1 MRNNLDRHLS
11 AVRNLGILAHVDAGK
26 TTVTERILYATGT
39 THKRGEVHD
48 GTTITDFDPQ
58 ERDRGITIF
67 AAAVSC
73 DWDGHRI
80 NLIDTPGHV
89 DFADEVGRSLRVLD
103 GAVAVFDAVAGVE
116 PQSESVWRQAD
127 RHGVPRIAFVNKL
140 DRVGADLDTAVAS
153 IRERLHPVPLVVQ
166 LPIGTE
172 NAFTGVVDLL
182 RMRAL
187 TWNDGSDTAAE
198 TVVEAVVEAV
208 VPEELR
214 EEALRRRRMLEEAV
228 AERHPAALEEFCD
241 RETLSADTLSRALRD
256 LTRTGDGVVV
266 LCGSAYRNRGIEPLL
281 DAVVAY
287 LPSPLDV
294 PPVCGMRDGVDGM
307 RHADGEMH
315 KAVNDMQESVDRMQ
329 DGADDVQGGVD
340 RMQDGADDVQGGVD
354 RMQDGADDVQGGV
367 DRMQDGADDV
377 QGGVDRMQDVVG
389 EQRAADPAAPFAAL
403 AFKVSATPTGRLTY
417 LRVYSGT
424 IEKGDAVWESGAR
437 RTERIGRILSVQ
449 ADRHAQLERA
459 VAGDIVA
466 VVGLKSARAGSTLCA
481 PGAPIV
487 LEPPGVPEPVVS
499 VAVEALASTDA
510 DRLASALARL
520 AEEDPSLVV
529 RTDPETG
536 QTVLSGMGE
545 LHLEVAVE
553 KVRRGLGVEVN
564 VGRPRVTYRETV
576 ARGVSGLVFRHVKQD
591 GGAGQFAQV
600 VLDVEPLGAAGVG
613 SAGGAEGS
621 GGDTEIG
628 AESGFVFRSAVVGGR
643 VPQEYV
649 RAVEAGCRDAL
660 AEGPLGGHPV
670 TGLRVTLTDGATHV
684 KDSSE
689 MAFRTAG
696 RLGLREALRGCAMVL
711 LEPVVEVTVT
721 VPQDAVG
728 GVLGD
733 LAARRGRVTDST
745 VRGGSAVVT
754 ATVPLAELFGYA
766 TRLRS
771 RTQGRGTFSARPTGY
786 APAPA
791 SAATP
796 GAATMK

>member
-1 MRNNLDRHLS
+1 MRTHLNPL
-11 AVRNLGILAHVDAGK
+11 AVVRNLGILAHVDAGK
-26 TTVTERILYATGT
+26 TTVTERILFATGT

-48 GTTITDFDPQ
+48 GTTVTDFDPQ

-73 DWDGHRI
+73 AWDGHRI

-89 DFADEVGRSLRVLD
+89 DFADEVERALRVLD

-127 RHGVPRIAFVNKL
+127 RHGVPRVAFVNKM
-140 DRVGADLDTAVAS
+140 DRAGADLDAAVAS
-153 IRERLHPVPLVVQ
+153 IRERLHPAPLVVQ

-172 NAFTGVVDLL
+172 DTFTGVVDLV

-187 TWNDGSDTAAE
+187 LWDDGGSVEE
-198 TVVEAVVEAV
+198 TP
-208 VPEELR
+208 VPEGMR
-214 EEALRRRRMLEEAV
+214 DEAAARRRALEEAV
-228 AERHPAALEEFCD
+228 AELHPGALEEFCD
-241 RETLSADTLSRALRD
+241 TGTLSEGTLSSALRGV
-256 LTRTGDGVVV
+256 TRDGDGVVV
-266 LCGSAYRNRGIEPLL
+266 LCGSAYRNRGVEPLL

-294 PPVCGMRDGVDGM
+294 PPVRGT
-307 RHADGEMH
+307 HEGE
-315 KAVNDMQESVDRMQ
+315 
-329 DGADDVQGGVD
+329 
-340 RMQDGADDVQGGVD
+340 
-354 RMQDGADDVQGGV
+354 
-367 DRMQDGADDV
+367 
-377 QGGVDRMQDVVG
+377 
-389 EQRAADPAAPFAAL
+389 EQARPADPSAPAAAL
-403 AFKVSATPTGRLTY
+403 AFKVHATPTGRLTY
-417 LRVYSGT
+417 LRIYSGT
-424 IEKGDAVWESGAR
+424 IEKGDTLWDATAR
-437 RTERIGRILSVQ
+437 RTERIGRILRVQ
-449 ADRHAQLERA
+449 ADRHAPLDRA

-481 PGAPIV
+481 PGAPLV

-499 VAVEALASTDA
+499 VAVESRRAGET
-510 DRLASALARL
+510 DRLASGLARL
-520 AEEDPSLVV
+520 TEEDPSLVV

-553 KVRRGLGVEVN
+553 KLRRELGLEVN
-564 VGRPRVTYRETV
+564 VGRPRVSYRETV
-576 ARGVSGLVFRHVKQD
+576 GRGVSGLVFRHVKQD
-591 GGAGQFAQV
+591 GGAGQFAHV
-600 VLDVEPLGAAGVG
+600 VLDVEPHEE
-613 SAGGAEGS
+613 GGFE
-621 GGDTEIG
+621 
-628 AESGFVFRSAVVGGR
+628 FRSAVVGGR

-684 KDSSE
+684 KDSSDT
-689 MAFRTAG
+689 AFRTAG
-696 RLGLREALRGCAMVL
+696 RLGLREALRACAMVL

-721 VPQDAVG
+721 VPEDAVG

-733 LAARRGRVTDST
+733 LAARRGRVT
-745 VRGGSAVVT
+745 GSVTRAGAAVVT

-771 RTQGRGTFSARPTGY
+771 RTQGRGTFTARPTGY
-786 APAPA
+786 APAPV
-791 SAATP
+791 ATQVR
-796 GAATMK
+796 

>member
-1 MRNNLDRHLS
+1 MRNHLDRHLS

-73 DWDGHRI
+73 AWDGHRI

-89 DFADEVGRSLRVLD
+89 DFADEVERSLRVLD

-140 DRVGADLDTAVAS
+140 DRVGADLDAAVAS
-153 IRERLHPVPLVVQ
+153 IRERLHPLPLVVQ

-172 NAFTGVVDLL
+172 DGFTGVVDLL

-187 TWNDGSDTAAE
+187 TWTDGGETA
-198 TVVEAVVEAV
+198 VEDV
-208 VPEELR
+208 VPDGLR
-214 EEALRRRRMLEEAV
+214 EEALRRRRLLEEAV

-241 RETLSADTLSRALRD
+241 RETLSVETLSGALRE

-294 PPVCGMRDGVDGM
+294 PPVCGMPGGVDGM
-307 RHADGEMH
+307 RNTKGGTDE
-315 KAVNDMQESVDRMQ
+315 
-329 DGADDVQGGVD
+329 GADPARASAD
-340 RMQDGADDVQGGVD
+340 RAQDAG
-354 RMQDGADDVQGGV
+354 
-367 DRMQDGADDV
+367 
-377 QGGVDRMQDVVG
+377 G
-389 EQRAADPAAPFAAL
+389 EQRPADPGAPFAAL
-403 AFKVSATPTGRLTY
+403 AFKVAATATGRLTY

-437 RTERIGRILSVQ
+437 RIERIGRILRVQ

-466 VVGLKSARAGSTLCA
+466 VIGLKSARAGSTLSA
-481 PGAPIV
+481 PGSRVV
-487 LEPPGVPEPVVS
+487 LEPPGVADPVVS
-499 VAVEALASTDA
+499 VAVEARTSTDA

-553 KVRRGLGVEVN
+553 KIRRSLGLEVG

-591 GGAGQFAQV
+591 GGAGQFAQI
-600 VLDVEPLGAAGVG
+600 VLDVEPLGAETDET
-613 SAGGAEGS
+613 GGA
-621 GGDTEIG
+621 
-628 AESGFVFRSAVVGGR
+628 AETGFTFRSTVVGGR

-660 AEGPLGGHPV
+660 AEGPVGGHPV

-696 RLGLREALRGCAMVL
+696 RLGLREALRGCAMVV

-721 VPQDAVG
+721 VPEDAVG

-733 LAARRGRVTDST
+733 LAARRGRVTDSA

-791 SAATP
+791 TAMTR
-796 GAATMK
+796 

>member
-1 MRNNLDRHLS
+1 MRSNVHNTLN

-26 TTVTERILYATGT
+26 TTVTERFLYATGT

-48 GTTITDFDPQ
+48 GTTVTDFDPQ

-73 DWDGHRI
+73 AWDGHRI

-89 DFADEVGRSLRVLD
+89 DFADEVERSLRVLD
-103 GAVAVFDAVAGVE
+103 GAIAVFDAVAGVE

-140 DRVGADLDTAVAS
+140 DRAGADLDTAVES
-153 IRERLHPVPLVVQ
+153 IRERLHPAPLVVQ

-172 NAFTGVVDLL
+172 DGFTGVVDLP

-187 TWNDGSDTAAE
+187 VWADDGGTAEEGPVPDGLRDEAE
-198 TVVEAVVEAV
+198 
-208 VPEELR
+208 
-214 EEALRRRRMLEEAV
+214 RRRRRLEEAV
-228 AERHPAALEEFCD
+228 AELHPLALEEFCA
-241 RETLSADTLSRALRD
+241 ESTLSARTLTSALRD

-294 PPVCGMRDGVDGM
+294 PAVRGTHDGT
-307 RHADGEMH
+307 EL
-315 KAVNDMQESVDRMQ
+315 E
-329 DGADDVQGGVD
+329 
-340 RMQDGADDVQGGVD
+340 
-354 RMQDGADDVQGGV
+354 
-367 DRMQDGADDV
+367 
-377 QGGVDRMQDVVG
+377 
-389 EQRAADPAAPFAAL
+389 RAADVLAPLAAL
-403 AFKVSATPTGRLTY
+403 AFKVSATATGRLTY
-417 LRVYSGT
+417 LRLYSGS
-424 IEKGDAVWESGAR
+424 IRKGDVVLDAGTR
-437 RTERIGRILSVQ
+437 RTERIGRILRVQ
-449 ADRHAQLERA
+449 ADRHAELDRA

-466 VVGLKSARAGSTLCA
+466 VVGLKSARAGTTLCA
-481 PGAPIV
+481 PTAPLL
-487 LEPPGVPEPVVS
+487 LEPPTVADPVVS
-499 VAVEALASTDA
+499 VAVEARRSTDT
-510 DRLASALARL
+510 DRLATALARL

-553 KVRRGLGVEVN
+553 KIRRTQGLEVT
-564 VGRPRVTYRETV
+564 VGRPRVAYRETV
-576 ARGVSGLVFRHVKQD
+576 VRGVSGLVFRHVKQD
-591 GGAGQFAQV
+591 GGAGQFAHV
-600 VLDVEPLGAAGVG
+600 VLDVEPLEAEGDGAA
-613 SAGGAEGS
+613 
-621 GGDTEIG
+621 T
-628 AESGFVFRSAVVGGR
+628 GFVFRSTVVGGR

-670 TGLRVTLTDGATHV
+670 TGLSVTLTDGATHS

-689 MAFRTAG
+689 VAFRTAG
-696 RLGLREALRGCAMVL
+696 RLALREAMRGSAMGL
-711 LEPVVEVTVT
+711 LEPVADVTVT
-721 VPQDAVG
+721 VPSDAVG

-733 LAARRGRVTDST
+733 LAARRGRVSDS
-745 VRGGSAVVT
+745 VLRAGAVVVT

-771 RTQGRGTFSARPTGY
+771 RTQGRGTFTTRPAGY
-786 APAPA
+786 ASAPA
-791 SAATP
+791 SV
-796 GAATMK
+796 MSER

>member
-1 MRNNLDRHLS
+1 MRTDHNPLA

-26 TTVTERILYATGT
+26 TTVTERILFATGT

-48 GTTITDFDPQ
+48 GTTVTDFDPQ

-73 DWDGHRI
+73 AWDGHRI

-89 DFADEVGRSLRVLD
+89 DFADEVERALRVLD

-127 RHGVPRIAFVNKL
+127 RHGVPRIAFVNKM
-140 DRVGADLDTAVAS
+140 DRAGADLDAAVAS
-153 IRERLHPVPLVVQ
+153 IRERLHPAPLVVQ
-166 LPIGTE
+166 SPIGSEDT
-172 NAFTGVVDLL
+172 FTGVVDLVRL
-182 RMRAL
+182 RAL
-187 TWNDGSDTAAE
+187 LWADGD
-198 TVVEAVVEAV
+198 AV
-208 VPEELR
+208 
-214 EEALRRRRMLEEAV
+214 EEAPVPDGLRDEALARRRALEEAV
-228 AERHPAALEEFCD
+228 AELHPGALEEFCETGTLGE
-241 RETLSADTLSRALRD
+241 RTLSSALRD
-256 LTRTGDGVVV
+256 LTRDGDAVVV
-266 LCGSAYRNRGIEPLL
+266 LCGSAYRNRGVEPLL

-294 PPVCGMRDGVDGM
+294 PPVRGT
-307 RHADGEMH
+307 HEGEE
-315 KAVNDMQESVDRMQ
+315 QE
-329 DGADDVQGGVD
+329 
-340 RMQDGADDVQGGVD
+340 
-354 RMQDGADDVQGGV
+354 
-367 DRMQDGADDV
+367 
-377 QGGVDRMQDVVG
+377 
-389 EQRAADPAAPFAAL
+389 RAADPAAPPAAL
-403 AFKVSATPTGRLTY
+403 AFKVHATPTGRLTY
-417 LRVYSGT
+417 LRIYSGT
-424 IEKGDAVWESGAR
+424 IEKGDTLWDASAR
-437 RTERIGRILSVQ
+437 RTERVGRILRVQ
-449 ADRHAQLERA
+449 ADRHAPLDRA

-481 PGAPIV
+481 PDAPLV

-499 VAVEALASTDA
+499 VAVESRRAGDT
-510 DRLASALARL
+510 DRLASGLARL
-520 AEEDPSLVV
+520 TEEDPSLVV

-553 KVRRGLGVEVN
+553 KLRRELGLEVN
-564 VGRPRVTYRETV
+564 VGRPRVSYRETV

-591 GGAGQFAQV
+591 GGAGQFAHV
-600 VLDVEPLGAAGVG
+600 VLDVEPYEE
-613 SAGGAEGS
+613 GGFA
-621 GGDTEIG
+621 
-628 AESGFVFRSAVVGGR
+628 FRSAVVGGR

-684 KDSSE
+684 KDSSDT
-689 MAFRTAG
+689 AFRTAG
-696 RLGLREALRGCAMVL
+696 RLGLREALRACAMVL

-721 VPQDAVG
+721 VPEDAVG

-733 LAARRGRVTDST
+733 LAARRGRVT
-745 VRGGSAVVT
+745 GSVTRAGAAVVT

-771 RTQGRGTFSARPTGY
+771 RTQGRGTFTARPTGY
-786 APAPA
+786 APAPV
-791 SAATP
+791 ATP
-796 GAATMK
+796 VR

>member
-1 MRNNLDRHLS
+1 MRTDTNPLVL
-11 AVRNLGILAHVDAGK
+11 VRNLGILAHVDAGK

-39 THKRGEVHD
+39 IHRRGEVHD
-48 GTTITDFDPQ
+48 GTTVTDFDPQ

-89 DFADEVGRSLRVLD
+89 DFADEVERSLRVLD

-140 DRVGADLDTAVAS
+140 DRAGADLDTAVAS
-153 IRERLHPVPLVVQ
+153 IRRRLHPAPLVVQ

-172 NAFTGVVDLL
+172 DRFTGVVDLV

-187 TWNDGSDTAAE
+187 VWADGGDG
-198 TVVEAVVEAV
+198 VEHTP
-208 VPEELR
+208 VPDELR
-214 EEALRRRRMLEEAV
+214 DEARRRRRLLEETV
-228 AERHPAALEEFCD
+228 AELHPAALEEFVD
-241 RETLSADTLSRALRD
+241 RESLSADTLAGALRD
-256 LTRTGDGVVV
+256 LTRSGDGVVV

-294 PPVCGMRDGVDGM
+294 PAVRGTYDGT
-307 RHADGEMH
+307 E
-315 KAVNDMQESVDRMQ
+315 QE
-329 DGADDVQGGVD
+329 
-340 RMQDGADDVQGGVD
+340 
-354 RMQDGADDVQGGV
+354 
-367 DRMQDGADDV
+367 
-377 QGGVDRMQDVVG
+377 
-389 EQRAADPAAPFAAL
+389 RAADPAAPFAAL
-403 AFKVSATPTGRLTY
+403 AFKVNATPTGRLTY
-417 LRVYSGT
+417 VRIYSGT
-424 IEKGDAVWESGAR
+424 IGKGDAVWDAGTR
-437 RTERIGRILSVQ
+437 RAERIGRILRVQ
-449 ADRHAQLERA
+449 ADRHVRVERA

-481 PGAPIV
+481 PGHPLV
-487 LEPPGVPEPVVS
+487 LEPPGVTEPVVS
-499 VAVEALASTDA
+499 VAVEARRTTDA
-510 DRLASALARL
+510 DRLASALGRL

-545 LHLEVAVE
+545 LHLEVAAE
-553 KVRRGLGVEVN
+553 KLRLAHGLEVN
-564 VGRPRVTYRETV
+564 VGRPRVSYRETV
-576 ARGVSGLVFRHVKQD
+576 GRGVSGLVFRHVKQD
-591 GGAGQFAQV
+591 GGAGQFAHV
-600 VLDVEPLGAAGVG
+600 VLDVEPLAAGF
-613 SAGGAEGS
+613 E
-621 GGDTEIG
+621 
-628 AESGFVFRSAVVGGR
+628 FRSAVVGGR

-670 TGLRVTLTDGATHV
+670 IGLRVTLTDGATHV

-689 MAFRTAG
+689 TAFRTAG
-696 RLGLREALRGCAMVL
+696 RLGLREALRVCAMVL
-711 LEPVVEVTVT
+711 LEPVAEVTVT
-721 VPQDAVG
+721 VPEESVG

-733 LAARRGRVTDST
+733 LAARRGRVSGST
-745 VRGGSAVVT
+745 TRAGAAVVT
-754 ATVPLAELFGYA
+754 AIVPLAELFGYA

-771 RTQGRGTFSARPTGY
+771 RSQGRGTFTARPIGH

-791 SAATP
+791 AAVTR
-796 GAATMK
+796 T

>member
-1 MRNNLDRHLS
+1 VRTNLNTL
-11 AVRNLGILAHVDAGK
+11 AVVRNLGILAHVDAGK

-48 GTTITDFDPQ
+48 GTTVTDFDSQ

-73 DWDGHRI
+73 AWDGHRI

-89 DFADEVGRSLRVLD
+89 DFADEVERSLRVLD

-127 RHGVPRIAFVNKL
+127 RHGVPRLAFVNKL
-140 DRVGADLDTAVAS
+140 DRAGADLDTAVAS
-153 IRERLHPVPLVVQ
+153 IRERLHPAPLVVQ

-172 NAFTGVVDLL
+172 DGFRGVVDLV

-187 TWNDGSDTAAE
+187 VWADGADTA
-198 TVVEAVVEAV
+198 VEEE

-214 EEALRRRRMLEEAV
+214 EEALRRRRLLEEAV
-228 AERHPAALEEFCD
+228 AELHAGALEEFCA
-241 RETLSADTLSRALRD
+241 RSAVSARTLVAALRE
-256 LTRTGDGVVV
+256 LTRGGDGLVV
-266 LCGSAYRNRGIEPLL
+266 LCGSAYRNRGVEPLL

-294 PPVCGMRDGVDGM
+294 P
-307 RHADGEMH
+307 
-315 KAVNDMQESVDRMQ
+315 AVR
-329 DGADDVQGGVD
+329 GLRDDVEEE
-340 RMQDGADDVQGGVD
+340 RP
-354 RMQDGADDVQGGV
+354 
-367 DRMQDGADDV
+367 
-377 QGGVDRMQDVVG
+377 
-389 EQRAADPAAPFAAL
+389 ADPSAPFAAL
-403 AFKVSATPTGRLTY
+403 AFKVSATATGRLTY

-424 IEKGDAVWESGAR
+424 IEKGGVVFDAGTR
-437 RTERIGRILSVQ
+437 RTERIGRILRVQ
-449 ADRHAQLERA
+449 ADRHAHVDRA

-481 PGAPIV
+481 PDAPLV
-487 LEPPGVPEPVVS
+487 LEPPGVAEPVVF
-499 VAVEALASTDA
+499 VAVEARRTTDT

-520 AEEDPSLVV
+520 ADEDPSLVV
-529 RTDPETG
+529 RTDAETG

-553 KVRRGLGVEVN
+553 KIRRDLGLDVN
-564 VGRPRVTYRETV
+564 VGRPRVSYRETV
-576 ARGVSGLVFRHVKQD
+576 GRGVSGFVFRHVKQD
-591 GGAGQFAQV
+591 GGAGQFAHV
-600 VLDVEPLGAAGVG
+600 VLDVEPL
-613 SAGGAEGS
+613 E
-621 GGDTEIG
+621 T
-628 AESGFVFRSAVVGGR
+628 ESGFEFRSTVVGGR

-670 TGLRVTLTDGATHV
+670 TGLRVTLTDGSTHV
-684 KDSSE
+684 KDSSDT
-689 MAFRTAG
+689 AFRTAG
-696 RLGLREALRGCAMVL
+696 RLGLRDALCVCAMVL

-733 LAARRGRVTDST
+733 LAARRGRVS
-745 VRGGSAVVT
+745 GSVTRAGAAVVT

-771 RTQGRGTFSARPTGY
+771 RTQGRGTFTARPTGY
-786 APAPA
+786 APAPVTTPVTT
-791 SAATP
+791 SAR
-796 GAATMK
+796 